1 MIKTGSDFSGVI
13 WTDVKEYVGIY
24 KISNVGDIVGLD
36 RVTNNPVNLTTKG
49 LPLKYS
55 IKRGYKCVVLQKE
68 GKRIYPSIHRIV
80 AIAFIPNPKNKPC
93 VNHINGIKTDN
104 RVENLEW
111 CTQKENVNHAFD
123 NNLRKLQNGASNINA
138 KLTEIQVLEIRSLKN
153 KGVSQVDI
161 RKMYGMS
168 RSNVNDIVNNRIW
181 KKLV

>member
-1 MIKTGSDFSGVI
+1 MEI
-13 WTDVKEYVGIY
+13 WKDVKGYVGIY
-24 KISNVGDIVGLD
+24 KISSIGDVIGLD
-36 RVTNNPVNLTTKG
+36 RVTNNPINLTTKG
-49 LPLKYS
+49 VLLKPS

-68 GKRIYPSIHRIV
+68 GKRTYPSIHRLV
-80 AIAFIPNPKNKPC
+80 AINFLPNPENKPQ

-111 CTQKENVNHAFD
+111 NTSKENINHAFD
-123 NNLRKLQNGASNINA
+123 NNLRKSQNGALNINA
-138 KLTEIQVLEIRSLKN
+138 RLTEIQVSEIRSLKN

-161 RKMYGMS
+161 MRMYGMS